1 MRRIAFVL
9 LFTLLA
15 TAATAA
21 GQVPDFDQELAS
33 QSAVLIDAATGRV
46 LFEKDP
52 HTPRPPASL
61 TKVMTML
68 LVMEALER
76 GEVALD
82 EVMVT
87 SHRAKSMGGTQLF
100 LETGDE
106 ITLEQ
111 AMIGMAV
118 ESANDAAVV
127 VAEHLAGSV
136 EGFVEMMNR
145 RAAELGMANTCFAN
159 PTGLPEE
166 GDGGSMTTAY
176 DIALMARELLRHPQI
191 TTWTTIPWDTQF
203 LGRVYIANKN
213 LEFIRTYPGG
223 DGLKTGWT
231 DDAGYCLVA
240 TALRDETRMI
250 AVTMKAPTYK
260 KRTEDAVNLL
270 NYGFGHYLSRYF
282 HHKDQV
288 LATVDVDKGRER
300 LVEAGAAEDVVL
312 LLEKADSAG
321 YRTELALPERIDAP
335 IAQGDVLGQVLVLR
349 EDEVVAAVDLIAT
362 TPVGRAGWLRL
373 VGRMVRNLLRAVN

>member
-33 QSAVLIDAATGRV
+33 QSAVLVDAATGRV

-118 ESANDAAVV
+118 
-127 VAEHLAGSV
+127 
-136 EGFVEMMNR
+136 
-145 RAAELGMANTCFAN
+145 
-159 PTGLPEE
+159 
-166 GDGGSMTTAY
+166 
-176 DIALMARELLRHPQI
+176 
-191 TTWTTIPWDTQF
+191 
-203 LGRVYIANKN
+203 
-213 LEFIRTYPGG
+213 
-223 DGLKTGWT
+223 
-231 DDAGYCLVA
+231 
-240 TALRDETRMI
+240 
-250 AVTMKAPTYK
+250 
-260 KRTEDAVNLL
+260 
-270 NYGFGHYLSRYF
+270 
-282 HHKDQV
+282 
-288 LATVDVDKGRER
+288 
-300 LVEAGAAEDVVL
+300 
-312 LLEKADSAG
+312 
-321 YRTELALPERIDAP
+321 
-335 IAQGDVLGQVLVLR
+335 
-349 EDEVVAAVDLIAT
+349 
-362 TPVGRAGWLRL
+362 
-373 VGRMVRNLLRAVN
+373 